1 MNDLLTLATEPS
13 VHYDCNFHFIELP
26 NQQEHHFELQDFVIE
41 ANTKT
46 IDSKIALFLGIS
58 HEWCEKYIGG
68 NNRFT
73 HCQYPR
79 EGFHGHYMRYLG
91 ITLDQLQI
99 LWNEAQNNRAD
110 KYKPILSELIL
121 TKILP
126 LFNQIKQIAPKKE
139 IDLNL
144 STTNQPLTMSSQEM
158 ADLTGVRHDNVMRTI
173 EGLLE
178 KGLLRFTQIEEIEQI
193 NNLGYKRKVKC
204 YKSDKRDS
212 LVIVARLSPD
222 FTAKVVDRW
231 QELEEGLQ
239 SGKNNIQL
247 AIPQSLPEALRLA
260 ATLAEEKDQ
269 LLHERDE
276 AIRTKSQIST
286 RREASAMGTVGA
298 LAKKVK
304 ELEAKISR
312 SNLNYEYATV
322 LAIQSRL
329 KSMKVSGLKLTYYCN
344 AMGLVMK
351 DVPDDRWGAV
361 HSYPAQAWKD
371 VYQIDI
377 NTILNREV

>member
-1 MNDLLTLATEPS
+1 MNDLLTQAIEPS
-13 VHYDCNFHFIELP
+13 ILAEESNFKLIPLYNTSLLLRDFIVETKHKLFETSIAQFLGLDEMVLQESAITCVLKGRWIHGRCNCIKFITYEQMMEL
-26 NQQEHHFELQDFVIE
+26 L
-41 ANTKT
+41 ANT
-46 IDSKIALFLGIS
+46 S
-58 HEWCEKYIGG
+58 
-68 NNRFT
+68 N
-73 HCQYPR
+73 P
-79 EGFHGHYMRYLG
+79 
-91 ITLDQLQI
+91 
-99 LWNEAQNNRAD
+99 RAD
-110 KYKPILSELIL
+110 KFKPLLSQAIL
-121 TKILP
+121 TQVLP
-126 LFNQIKQIAPKKE
+126 LFNLIGHDEPKRV

-144 STTNQPLTMSSQEM
+144 STTNQPLTMSSQEI
-158 ADLTGVRHDNVMRTI
+158 ADLVKLRHDNVKRTI
-173 EGLLE
+173 ETLVT
-178 KGLLRFTQIEEIEQI
+178 KGVIVQPQIEDEQFADKMGRI
-193 NNLGYKRKVKC
+193 RTQKV
-204 YKSDKRDS
+204 YMVGKRDS
-212 LVIVARLSPD
+212 YVVVAQLSPEFTARL
-222 FTAKVVDRW
+222 VDRW

-260 ATLAEEKDQ
+260 ATLAEEKDR
-269 LLHERDE
+269 LVYERDE
-276 AIRTKSQIST
+276 AIRTKSQISS

-312 SNLNYEYATV
+312 SNLKYEYATV

-329 KSMKVSGLKLTYYCN
+329 KTMKVSGLKLTYYCN

-361 HSYPAQAWKD
+361 HSYPAQAWRD

>member
-1 MNDLLTLATEPS
+1 MHDLLTQAIEPS
-13 VHYDCNFHFIELP
+13 ILAEESNFKLIPLYNTSLLLRDFIVETKHKLFETSIAQFLGLDEMVLQESAITCVIQGQCIHGRCNCIKFITYEQMMEL
-26 NQQEHHFELQDFVIE
+26 L
-41 ANTKT
+41 ANT
-46 IDSKIALFLGIS
+46 S
-58 HEWCEKYIGG
+58 
-68 NNRFT
+68 N
-73 HCQYPR
+73 P
-79 EGFHGHYMRYLG
+79 
-91 ITLDQLQI
+91 
-99 LWNEAQNNRAD
+99 RAD
-110 KYKPILSELIL
+110 KFKPLLSQAIL
-121 TKILP
+121 TQVLP
-126 LFNQIKQIAPKKE
+126 LFNSISHDEPKMV

-322 LAIQSRL
+322 LAIESRVGSL
-329 KSMKVSGLKLTYYCN
+329 KVSGRKLANYCRK
-344 AMGLVMK
+344 MGLK
-351 DVPDDRWGAV
+351 FNEVPDTRFGKV
-361 HSYPAQAWKD
+361 NSYPAEAWQG
-371 VYQIDI
+371 VYNIDI
-377 NTILNREV
+377 KRILGV

>member
-1 MNDLLTLATEPS
+1 MVLQESAITCVLKGRWIHGRCNCIKFITYEQMMKLL
-13 VHYDCNFHFIELP
+13 
-26 NQQEHHFELQDFVIE
+26 
-41 ANTKT
+41 ANT
-46 IDSKIALFLGIS
+46 S
-58 HEWCEKYIGG
+58 
-68 NNRFT
+68 N
-73 HCQYPR
+73 P
-79 EGFHGHYMRYLG
+79 
-91 ITLDQLQI
+91 
-99 LWNEAQNNRAD
+99 RAD
-110 KYKPILSELIL
+110 KFKPLLSQAIL
-121 TKILP
+121 TQVLP
-126 LFNQIKQIAPKKE
+126 LFNSIGHDEPKRV

-144 STTNQPLTMSSQEM
+144 STTNQPLTMSSHEM
-158 ADLTGVRHDNVMRTI
+158 ADLTETRHDSVKRTI
-173 EGLLE
+173 ETLVS
-178 KGLLRFTQIEEIEQI
+178 KGIIIQPQIVDEQI
-193 NNLGYKRKVKC
+193 TDKMGRKRTQTVYKVG
-204 YKSDKRDS
+204 KRDS

-260 ATLAEEKDQ
+260 ASLAEEKDQ

-276 AIRTKSQIST
+276 AIRTKSQIGSK
-286 RREASAMGTVGA
+286 REATAMSQ
-298 LAKKVK
+298 LAHEKQKVWK
-304 ELEAKISR
+304 LEAK
-312 SNLNYEYATV
+312 LAHEPNYQYATV

-361 HSYPAQAWKD
+361 HSYPAEAWRD